1 LRRVFALRG
10 NRREALRDVV
20 LGGPNDGDAT
30 RILCD
35 RRIGNRERQCERERD
50 DGRGFEHSPSPSPRR
65 WLAAWERTVWR
76 DGWPVIKRLPDCP
89 AARWDASSRDRR
101 RTAGEEPESTAGF
114 ALVATLTTALAKLK
128 AGLSSQGPPARGP
141 HAAGKLDDAVAAY
154 FTTLSKDPKN
164 QFAYYNLGE
173 IAQRQSRFVAAES
186 YYRIALEMDPKM
198 VSALFNLAI
207 VRTNAGATNEAIALY
222 RQAIAVDANYAAAH
236 FNLGLLLRQ

>member
-1 LRRVFALRG
+1 MEGTLFLRLRRVFALRG

-89 AARWDASSRDRR
+89 AARWDASSRDGGGRRARNPSRR
-101 RTAGEEPESTAGF
+101 RVS
-114 ALVATLTTALAKLK
+114 
-128 AGLSSQGPPARGP
+128 LSLQ
-141 HAAGKLDDAVAAY
+141 L
-154 FTTLSKDPKN
+154 
-164 QFAYYNLGE
+164 
-173 IAQRQSRFVAAES
+173 
-186 YYRIALEMDPKM
+186 
-198 VSALFNLAI
+198 
-207 VRTNAGATNEAIALY
+207 
-222 RQAIAVDANYAAAH
+222 
-236 FNLGLLLRQ
+236 